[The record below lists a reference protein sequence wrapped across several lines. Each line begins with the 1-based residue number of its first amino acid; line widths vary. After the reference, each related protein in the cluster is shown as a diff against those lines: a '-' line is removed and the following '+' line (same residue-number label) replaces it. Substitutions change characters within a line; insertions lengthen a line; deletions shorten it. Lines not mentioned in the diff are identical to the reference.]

1 MNSQKSDNNHC
12 SQRNLNTYYTAGV
25 HHFNLRSV
33 PSSFWATIISV
44 IIQQI
49 ISVVS
54 HYSPVTPNLRFR
66 LETAINCCSL
76 MSVTKA
82 RSSK

>member
-33 PSSFWATIISV
+33 PLASGLLF
-44 IIQQI
+44 
-49 ISVVS
+49 
-54 HYSPVTPNLRFR
+54 YP
-66 LETAINCCSL
+66 
-76 MSVTKA
+76 
-82 RSSK
+82 